1 MMRMIQNVQ
10 EEVTIELHRNG
21 EYLTEETID
30 DSSEWQHTFENL
42 AVYDPTGDRYE
53 YTVEEKGLTDHY
65 NPFQYYWKLRGR
77 IYCKQC
83 PCRNY

>member
-1 MMRMIQNVQ
+1 M
-10 EEVTIELHRNG
+10 
-21 EYLTEETID
+21 TEETID

-65 NPFQYYWKLRGR
+65 NLSSITGNSEEGFIVSNVRVGTTEVEGTKHGMMTMKKIDQTL
-77 IYCKQC
+77 
-83 PCRNY
+83 